1 MEKLHIAFT
10 SDTHGHILDEDYA
23 TGRHAEMGISR
34 LMDPVHAWCQDTP
47 DSLIVDGGDTMQGTP
62 LMKVWL
68 KGDRTGENPCALA
81 LNRLGCQYVTLGN
94 HDFNFGR
101 DVLAQFLQEL
111 DATCVCA
118 NVHDEKGELPILPS
132 SIATLPSGLVLG
144 ITGIVTD
151 YVNIWERPEH
161 LEGIRIE
168 DPVPAVQRE
177 AARLREEDVDL
188 VICIYH
194 GGFEEDLATGKRLSK
209 TRENA
214 ACEIARTADI
224 DLLLT
229 GHQHMAVDGVK
240 IAGTWCVQPPAN
252 ALSFV
257 ALEGTEER
265 SGWTWTSQ
273 LHPADGAPDVALGEA
288 LAPLAART
296 ETWLGEPVGT
306 LAAPIAPEEK
316 LSCALSG
323 SAVAHLINE
332 AQLEASGAD
341 ISCTAL
347 PNGAT
352 GLGAKVC
359 ERDICAVYPFA
370 NLLMKAEITRDVLKA
385 SLERSAS
392 YLELGEDGSPRISD
406 LFLRPKV
413 EHYNFDLYEGIHAV
427 ADLRRPVGERIVELT
442 MADGSSVP
450 ATLTLACNDYR
461 STGTGGYEALGECK
475 SEPVGSDEVPDIMAA
490 FLKHRSPYVPKRT
503 RSLEFIWHD

>member
-1 MEKLHIAFT
+1 VSKLHIAFT

-23 TGRHAEMGISR
+23 TGRRAHMGICR
-34 LMDPVHAWCQDTP
+34 LMDPIHDWCSHG

-68 KGDRTGENPCALA
+68 RGSRRGTNPCALA
-81 LNRLGCQYVTLGN
+81 LNRLGCEYVTLGN

-101 DVLAQFLQEL
+101 DVLQQYLEEL
-111 DATCVCA
+111 DAVCVCA
-118 NVHDEKGELPILPS
+118 NVHDELGELPIVPS
-132 SIATLPSGLVLG
+132 SVCTLPSGLVLG

-161 LEGIRIE
+161 LEGITIE
-168 DPVPAVQRE
+168 DPVSAVQRE
-177 AARLREEDVDL
+177 AAKLREEADL
-188 VICIYH
+188 VVCIYH
-194 GGFEEDLATGKRLSK
+194 GGFEEDLATGRRLSK

-252 ALSFV
+252 ATSFI
-257 ALEGTEER
+257 ALEGTDDG
-265 SGWTWTSQ
+265 SGWVWSSD
-273 LHPADGAPDVALGEA
+273 LMAADGAPDDLLSSM
-288 LAPLAART
+288 LAPLAAKT
-296 ETWLGEPVGT
+296 EEWLAESVGE
-306 LAAPIAPEEK
+306 LEAPIEPEEK

-332 AQLEASGAD
+332 AQIEASGAD

-352 GLGAKVC
+352 GLPAKVM
-359 ERDICAVYPFA
+359 ERDICAAYPFA
-370 NLLMKAEITRDVLKA
+370 NLLMKAEITREVLLS
-385 SLERSAS
+385 SLERCAS
-392 YLELGEDGSPRISD
+392 YLELGPDGKPQISD

-427 ADLRRPVGERIVELT
+427 ADLRLPVGRRITELT
-442 MADGSSVP
+442 MADGSPVP
-450 ATLTLACNDYR
+450 EKLTLALNDYR
-461 STGTGGYEALGECK
+461 STGTGGYEALGECP
-475 SEPVGSDEVPDIMAA
+475 SEPVGSDEVPDIIAA
-490 FLKHRSPYVPKRT
+490 FLRKKSPYVPRRT
-503 RSLEFIWHD
+503 CSLEFIWQD